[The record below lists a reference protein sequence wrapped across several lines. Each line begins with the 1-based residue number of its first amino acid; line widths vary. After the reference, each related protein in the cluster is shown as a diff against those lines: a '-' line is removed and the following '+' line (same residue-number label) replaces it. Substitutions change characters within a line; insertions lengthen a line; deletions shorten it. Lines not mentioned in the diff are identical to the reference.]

1 MEYTEKLIQSIIRS
15 KFFNSSKYIIENLYF
30 FASTW
35 ESDVFILKNNGY
47 IIEVEIKIS
56 VSDFKADVKKTV
68 KHETLVNG
76 IYKPNKFF
84 YCVPESL
91 VDKIDIPK
99 YAGLLVVSTTK
110 GIYTH
115 KEAPF
120 LHKNKLDVDG
130 KIAQK
135 MYNRWRSQVIE
146 NIRLTEKIKNLKRV
160 IAEPNLFNTK
170 FI

>member
-1 MEYTEKLIQSIIRS
+1 MEYTEKTIQRMIRS
-15 KFFNSSKYIIENLYF
+15 KFHNSSKYIIENLYF

-47 IIEVEIKIS
+47 IIEIEIKIS
-56 VSDFKADVKKTV
+56 VSDFKADSKKTI

-84 YCVPESL
+84 YCIPESL
-91 VDKIDIPK
+91 VDKIDIPD
-99 YAGLLVVSTTK
+99 YAGLIVVSPNK
-110 GIYTH
+110 GILTI

-120 LHKNKLDVDG
+120 LHKTKLDVDS

-135 MYNRWRSQVIE
+135 MYNRWRTQVGE
-146 NIRLTEKIKNLKRV
+146 NRILTEKVKNLKRA